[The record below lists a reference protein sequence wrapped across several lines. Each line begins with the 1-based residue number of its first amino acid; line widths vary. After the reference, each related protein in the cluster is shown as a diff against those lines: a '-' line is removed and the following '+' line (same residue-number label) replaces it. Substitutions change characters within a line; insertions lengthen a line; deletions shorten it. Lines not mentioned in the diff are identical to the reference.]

1 MSEPETQRLKL
12 GFNQAQEMKQVF
24 SILLY
29 TFALTCL
36 VSCGE
41 RPAQHFNKSVTF
53 HRYDIYD
60 KELIKESKA
69 FFMDQLIREDSFI
82 YSYKYEK
89 NPDKGIVFQF
99 SRAIN
104 NTVTLSLFE
113 TPCPLLVGQKNFRVN
128 KKTYTVYRYYY
139 DIERSSDEETSYYFC
154 DPYGLL
160 VVINDTFYG
169 LNYTVEYD
177 SVSNE
182 IVSHILADQSEFTEM
197 IES

>member
-1 MSEPETQRLKL
+1 MRFFRRNVVSSNL
-12 GFNQAQEMKQVF
+12 FA
-24 SILLY
+24 LLLQTY
-29 TFALTCL
+29 TLTCL
-36 VSCGE
+36 ISCGE
-41 RPAQHFNKSVTF
+41 RPAQQFNKRVTF

-69 FFMDQLIREDSFI
+69 FFIDQLIQEDSII
-82 YSYKYEK
+82 YRYKYEK
-89 NPDKGIVFQF
+89 NPDEGIIFQF

-104 NTVTLSLFE
+104 NTDTLSLFE
-113 TPCPLLVGQKNFRVN
+113 TPCPLVGQKNFRIN
-128 KKTYTVYRYYY
+128 KNTFTVYRYYY

-169 LNYTVEYD
+169 LSYTVEYD

-182 IVSHILADQSEFTEM
+182 LVSRILADQSEFTER
-197 IES
+197 IEP